1 MSSGAARQSLRA
13 TLGALEERGELRRVG
28 APVDPRFEISACL
41 EADPSGPS
49 LLFESVV
56 GGALP
61 VVGNVLNSR
70 RRMADALGV
79 GLDDLQER
87 IVDAISRPVA
97 PREVADGPCQ
107 EVVVDAPDLLS

>member
-1 MSSGAARQSLRA
+1 MSSEVSRQSIRA
-13 TLGALEERGELRRVG
+13 TLGALEERGELRRVA

-41 EADPSGPS
+41 EVDPRGPA

-79 GLDDLQER
+79 DLGELQER
-87 IVDAISRPVA
+87 ILDSISRPVA
-97 PREVADGPCQ
+97 PRE
-107 EVVVDAPDLLS
+107 